1 MIQLQLKMCL
11 YFQKTV
17 QEDIISKQKRYFTKS
32 KRFKM
37 FFSNR
42 IISRWNNLPK
52 AVVNL
57 NTINAFKNSI
67 DMIFNN
73 IMYDTNINIYYDF

>member
-1 MIQLQLKMCL
+1 
-11 YFQKTV
+11 
-17 QEDIISKQKRYFTKS
+17 
-32 KRFKM
+32 M

-73 IMYDTNINIYYDF
+73 IMYDTNIDIYYDFWSLLSILTTNTSPPVVDKYERIALIPFGQMLKSL